1 VEDRPGDAVR
11 RDAHPAWR
19 PGQTVAGRYRL
30 DEHRPADLPGSER
43 WDATDQILARRVT
56 LTLLTGPRT
65 GAAVDGA
72 RRAALVVDA
81 RLARILDVGTAD
93 GTGYVVTEP
102 AEGRTLAS
110 LVATAPLS
118 PDQARAVVGEAAG
131 ALEAARRRGVH
142 HLALRPAAIRIT
154 SAGRVVLDGLAV
166 DGELLGTTGGGAH
179 ATSRT
184 DTVGL
189 VRLLYT
195 ALTGR
200 WPVAPDAETTAGD
213 VPSFAEWSAAPRA
226 TTPTPSPLADLDT
239 GLPLAPEA
247 DGAPVPPAEIVPGLP
262 ADLDTLCTVTLGPHD
277 DGPHSPGELVR
288 ELEPWRAVRA
298 DAIFQAADAGRW
310 SPVGGAGGGA
320 VGAAA
325 GAAVAAAAVAGVA
338 AAGEAGAAGSAV
350 IGSSG
355 AAGAGAAAGTV
366 AGAAG
371 SAALGAAAGGVA
383 GATSGAAGAAAAGIG
398 SATATGAAASTPS
411 RPTRPTRTPVA
422 ARTAPVGTPR
432 VEPPTG
438 PSAPPTPAEAP
449 TPRAESPATTDEPTP
464 APAADPAAA
473 AVTGPTTA
481 AALPEAS
488 PGAAPA
494 AGTVDP
500 APRTTRDR
508 AAAPADAT
516 PATEAARVAQETP
529 DVPATA
535 TSVAPHAVDDTP
547 EHRPADVTAPEP
559 AAPHAAAPAA
569 TATVPAAPAPAA
581 PAAPIAAAPA
591 APVAASST
599 APAAT
604 PTTDAPEPAA
614 EPATPPT
621 RSTAEPAR
629 AEQAPPTDPPT
640 GSDPMT
646 DPRSTP
652 TPDDEGT
659 TDRSATAPTTPARQS
674 VRSAFGQD
682 DGPGSRR
689 PGTPPPATPAPASF
703 PPAAATPAA
712 PVRTSTRATPAA
724 PAVPPTVPPVAAPA
738 AAAPAVPP
746 QTVQQPAAPPTV
758 PPATGRP
765 TPAPQP
771 APAQAAPWE
780 LPFDG
785 EAPRRSGGQRRLDPT
800 RWVLGV
806 VALAVVVVV
815 VIAIGNVLAPW
826 RDSASDTATTPA
838 VVATQPSVEQTEAAG
853 GEAPVATVP
862 PQIAAVNSV
871 DPSDGD
877 GEHEELVGRIT
888 DGDPATAWYT
898 HTYNRPDFAGFKPG
912 VGLVI
917 TLAEPATVT
926 SITLDVNGTGGNVEV
941 RATDAANPTTGD
953 VLASGAMNG
962 QTVLTLAQP
971 TETQSIVLWFTS
983 LSQTADGA
991 NRIEISGLTV
1001 S

>member
-473 AVTGPTTA
+473 AGTTPATAQIPAVTGPTTA

-508 AAAPADAT
+508 AAAHAGHRGGPRRAGD
-516 PATEAARVAQETP
+516 PRRPGHGHLGRAARRRRHP
-529 DVPATA
+529 
-535 TSVAPHAVDDTP
+535 
-547 EHRPADVTAPEP
+547 R
-559 AAPHAAAPAA
+559 APARRRHGA
-569 TATVPAAPAPAA
+569 GTSSAARGGSGSNRHGSGRAGT
-581 PAAPIAAAPA
+581 
-591 APVAASST
+591 SR
-599 APAAT
+599 
-604 PTTDAPEPAA
+604 
-614 EPATPPT
+614 T
-621 RSTAEPAR
+621 RSTDRCGTGGTGRRIVDGTRRHPDHRRPRARRRARDAAHAVHRRAR
-629 AEQAPPTDPPT
+629 ARRAGAPDRPSDGKRPDDRPPQHPDPRRRGHHRPVRDRPHHPRAPVGALGLRPGRRTGQPPT
-640 GSDPMT
+640 GHPAARDACARLVPAGGRHARGTGAHLDARHARRPRGAPDRPAGGSTRRRSPGGPAADRAAARRTADRPPGHRAT
-646 DPRSTP
+646 DPR
-652 TPDDEGT
+652 
-659 TDRSATAPTTPARQS
+659 AAARP
-674 VRSAFGQD
+674 
-682 DGPGSRR
+682 GPGRPLGAALRR
-689 PGTPPPATPAPASF
+689 RG
-703 PPAAATPAA
+703 
-712 PVRTSTRATPAA
+712 
-724 PAVPPTVPPVAAPA
+724 
-738 AAAPAVPP
+738 
-746 QTVQQPAAPPTV
+746 
-758 PPATGRP
+758 
-765 TPAPQP
+765 PAPQRRS
-771 APAQAAPWE
+771 APARPDPLGA
-780 LPFDG
+780 
-785 EAPRRSGGQRRLDPT
+785 RRRGPGGRRGRRDRDRQRP
-800 RWVLGV
+800 G
-806 VALAVVVVV
+806 
-815 VIAIGNVLAPW
+815 
-826 RDSASDTATTPA
+826 
-838 VVATQPSVEQTEAAG
+838 
-853 GEAPVATVP
+853 PVA
-862 PQIAAVNSV
+862 
-871 DPSDGD
+871 
-877 GEHEELVGRIT
+877 
-888 DGDPATAWYT
+888 
-898 HTYNRPDFAGFKPG
+898 
-912 VGLVI
+912 
-917 TLAEPATVT
+917 
-926 SITLDVNGTGGNVEV
+926 
-941 RATDAANPTTGD
+941 
-953 VLASGAMNG
+953 
-962 QTVLTLAQP
+962 
-971 TETQSIVLWFTS
+971 
-983 LSQTADGA
+983 
-991 NRIEISGLTV
+991 
-1001 S
+1001 